1 MSLKVTL
8 KLGHSPFLITQISQ
22 TKASTIHKVTKVNEK
37 FNNTQTQAS
46 MIHKVTKVSN
56 HKTEANIGS
65 LNSTPT

>member
-46 MIHKVTKVSN
+46 MIHKVTKAS
-56 HKTEANIGS
+56 KTEANIIS